1 MKRPVL
7 LLAIILLLCCSAWC
21 AEEEPQA
28 LSILSI
34 IPGQGA
40 PGVQVII
47 SGSGF
52 SEKTTAY
59 LGTNSMATR
68 FISPKQIGFE
78 IPAMP
83 AGNYALYLRQGN
95 GAPGRAYTFSV
106 VPVKPVAT
114 SITPDSISFCASGQ
128 DRVISVGGKNF
139 LEGAQIMFDGAMI
152 RSSRISDDEI
162 TFTAPPVQGGLHQVQ
177 VKNPEE
183 TLSTALGLLV
193 TTKPEIESVV
203 QGVDYV
209 NYYELNIG
217 GVNFQHGSSL
227 IVDGKRI
234 QSGTTLPGERD
245 RLLFSSCNKLVY
257 QRYPYDPAMKSFRLI
272 VVNPSGEESS
282 PYTVS
287 AP

>member
-1 MKRPVL
+1 MKRPLL
-7 LLAIILLLCCSAWC
+7 LLAIMLLLCVRVWC

-40 PGVQVII
+40 PGIQVVI

-59 LGTNSMATR
+59 LGTNAMATR
-68 FISPKQIGFE
+68 FVSSKQISFE
-78 IPAMP
+78 IPAIA
-83 AGNYALYLRQGN
+83 AGNYALYLRQGT
-95 GAPGRAYTFSV
+95 GAPGRAYSFAV
-106 VPVKPVAT
+106 VPVKPVVS
-114 SITPDSISFCASGQ
+114 SITPDAISFCATGQ
-128 DRVISVGGKNF
+128 DRVISVEGKSF
-139 LEGAQIMFDGAMI
+139 LEGAQVLFDGAII
-152 RSSRISDDEI
+152 RSSRISEDEI
-162 TFTAPPVQGGLHQVQ
+162 TFTAPPVPGGLHQVQ
-177 VKNPEE
+177 IKNPEE
-183 TLSTALGLLV
+183 TVSSALGLLV
-193 TTKPEIESVV
+193 TTRPEIESVV
-203 QGVDYV
+203 QGADYV

-234 QSGTTLPGERD
+234 QSGSPMPGERD
-245 RLLFSSCNKLVY
+245 RLQFTSCNRLVY
-257 QRYPYDPAMKSFRLI
+257 QRYPYDPAVKSFRLI

-282 PYTVS
+282 PFTVS